1 MIRAKALAVAFTFT
15 WLLAAPAT
23 NGQQNSVEPTLLAL
37 EVFSYANEPPA
48 YQAVPS
54 VASSPSGAWYARF
67 RLVRRWTP
75 PSDSPPVRAV
85 NIRSV
90 LVGDSV
96 RIWISVF
103 LGELHEQEKDV
114 TSYSLHEGEKITVQ
128 KLAQFGVEPFDI
140 AVVRLAPGAVDIPQ
154 VKSKAKSVEFVAIK
168 PVFSTLPSYQV
179 AVRNL
184 SSKNISALR
193 IQVMQAGRT
202 QITSMPQG
210 READPLI
217 LVGGIYEFT
226 EQIATRASA
235 TPGGY
240 TPVTL
245 PNQVIE
251 ISTAVFE
258 DGSFEGEIESAIT
271 FRAFVKGRK
280 IQLGRVV
287 ELFQKALE
295 DDRSEPINSFEL
307 LKSDVA
313 ALNLEADSV
322 AVQAVLSEF
331 PNPAR
336 KTEPQLKTM
345 IEIAMKGIREDV
357 LNNLQQFRL
366 RNPKLDP
373 LSFHTWFAASKQ
385 RYETWLS
392 RL

>member
-1 MIRAKALAVAFTFT
+1 M
-15 WLLAAPAT
+15 
-23 NGQQNSVEPTLLAL
+23 
-37 EVFSYANEPPA
+37 
-48 YQAVPS
+48 
-54 VASSPSGAWYARF
+54 
-67 RLVRRWTP
+67 
-75 PSDSPPVRAV
+75 
-85 NIRSV
+85 
-90 LVGDSV
+90 
-96 RIWISVF
+96 
-103 LGELHEQEKDV
+103 
-114 TSYSLHEGEKITVQ
+114 
-128 KLAQFGVEPFDI
+128 
-140 AVVRLAPGAVDIPQ
+140 
-154 VKSKAKSVEFVAIK
+154 
-168 PVFSTLPSYQV
+168 
-179 AVRNL
+179 
-184 SSKNISALR
+184 
-193 IQVMQAGRT
+193 
-202 QITSMPQG
+202 
-210 READPLI
+210 
-217 LVGGIYEFT
+217 
-226 EQIATRASA
+226 
-235 TPGGY
+235 
-240 TPVTL
+240 

-331 PNPAR
+331 PSPAR

-373 LSFHTWFAASKQ
+373 LSFHTWLAASKQ

>member
-37 EVFSYANEPPA
+37 EVFFYANEPPA

-67 RLVRRWTP
+67 RPVRGWTP

-96 RIWISVF
+96 RIWISAF

-217 LVGGIYEFT
+217 LAGGIYEST
-226 EQIATRASA
+226 ETIATRASA

-331 PNPAR
+331 QSPVR

-373 LSFHTWFAASKQ
+373 LSFHTWLAASKQ

-392 RL
+392 HL